1 MKNNITT
8 KGLNNI
14 VGHLRNRI
22 KGYVFKEISVDDIG
36 LMKEYSL
43 FHVQTAA
50 EKMMQH
56 LAMIGYTPI
65 IELIDLPDGIAGR
78 TNLNDDKLVY
88 ISLDKKHFITKY
100 YTPAQLLT
108 IIAHELCHK
117 FLWVHGFKETSQKIE
132 YVTVACAV
140 YVGFGKLLIE
150 GIEVE
155 SHSYNGCIHMINTQY
170 LGYLEKWQI
179 EYLRNVFYDIPIP
192 YISPKRRKDIIEIVC
207 IFAVIILLSV
217 ITIVLRTT

>member
-88 ISLDKKHFITKY
+88 ISLDKKHFNTKY

-108 IIAHELCHK
+108 IIAHEKCHK

-132 YVTVACAV
+132 YVTDACAV
-140 YVGFGKLLIE
+140 YVGFGNILMQ
-150 GIEVE
+150 GIEVTKF
-155 SHSYNGCIHMINTQY
+155 SSSGLMVTTTTKYI
-170 LGYLEKWQI
+170 GYLEKWQI
-179 EYLRNVFYDIPIP
+179 AYLRNIFYNVPIP
-192 YISPKRRKDIIEIVC
+192 LTLRKWFTYLVNV
-207 IFAVIILLSV
+207 AVVLVSITV
-217 ITIVLRTT
+217 ITGLLFLAS

>member
-22 KGYVFKEISVDDIG
+22 KGYVFKEITVDDIG

-65 IELIDLPDGIAGR
+65 IELIDLPSGVAGR

-88 ISLDKKHFITKY
+88 ISLDKKHFNTKY

-132 YVTVACAV
+132 YVTDACAV

-150 GIEVE
+150 GIDVE
-155 SHSYNGCIHMINTQY
+155 SHSYNGYSHMINTQY

-179 EYLRNVFYDIPIP
+179 EYLRNVFYDIQIP
-192 YISPKRRKDIIEIVC
+192 YISPKWRKVTIAIVC

-217 ITIVLRTT
+217 TGIVLKTI

>member
-36 LMKEYSL
+36 LMREYSL

-56 LAMIGYTPI
+56 LAMSGYIPI
-65 IELIDLPDGIAGR
+65 IELIDLPDGIAGC

-88 ISLDKKHFITKY
+88 ISLDKKRFNIRY

-132 YVTVACAV
+132 YVTDACAV

-155 SHSYNGCIHMINTQY
+155 YHSYNGYSHMINTQY

-179 EYLRNVFYDIPIP
+179 EYLRNVFYDIPIS
-192 YISPKRRKDIIEIVC
+192 YISPKWRKVIIAIVC

-217 ITIVLRTT
+217 TGIVLKTI

>member
-14 VGHLRNRI
+14 VSHLRNRI
-22 KGYVFKEISVDDIG
+22 KGYEFKEISVDDIG

-50 EKMMQH
+50 ERMMQH
-56 LAMIGYTPI
+56 LAMIGYIPI
-65 IELIDLPDGIAGR
+65 IEFVDLPCGVAGR
-78 TNLNDDKLVY
+78 INLNDDKLVY
-88 ISLDKKHFITKY
+88 ISLDKKHFNAKY
-100 YTPAQLLT
+100 YTPAQLLA

-132 YVTVACAV
+132 YLTDACAV

-150 GIEVE
+150 GVEVE
-155 SHSYNGCIHMINTQY
+155 SHSYDGYSHMIHTQY

-192 YISPKRRKDIIEIVC
+192 YISPKWRKFIIGIIC
-207 IFAVIILLSV
+207 IFAAITLLTVIG
-217 ITIVLRTT
+217 IVLGTI

>member
-36 LMKEYSL
+36 LMEEYSL
-43 FHVQTAA
+43 FHLQTAA
-50 EKMMQH
+50 ERMMQH

-65 IELIDLPDGIAGR
+65 IELIDLPSGVAGR

-88 ISLDKKHFITKY
+88 ISLDKKHFNAKH

-132 YVTVACAV
+132 YVTDACAV
-140 YVGFGKLLIE
+140 YVGFGNILMQ
-150 GIEVE
+150 GIEVTKF
-155 SHSYNGCIHMINTQY
+155 SSSGLTVTTTTKYI
-170 LGYLEKWQI
+170 GYLEKWQI
-179 EYLRNVFYDIPIP
+179 AYLRTIFYNVPIP
-192 YISPKRRKDIIEIVC
+192 LTLRKWFTYLVNVAVVLVSIT
-207 IFAVIILLSV
+207 VIIGLLFLAS
-217 ITIVLRTT
+217 